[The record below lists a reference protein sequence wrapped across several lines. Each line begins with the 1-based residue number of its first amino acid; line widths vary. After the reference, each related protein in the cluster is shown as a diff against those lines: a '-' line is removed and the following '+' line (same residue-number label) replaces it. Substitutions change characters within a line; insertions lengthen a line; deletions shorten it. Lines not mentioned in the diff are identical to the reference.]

1 MEPYRV
7 GKFSPQNLH
16 IEVPASKSVLARAL
30 VLASLNEVPI
40 LIRCGTLC
48 GDSLVLVEC
57 LKELGSRVEFTENGL
72 LVCGGFRRE
81 ASVNVG
87 KAGTAARFL
96 PALVAFRKG
105 ICDFSA
111 DEQMMRRPMDFLR
124 ELEAHGVVFDFKGEP
139 YHFPFR
145 MDGTNF
151 HGDVFRVDT
160 AESTQYASAL
170 MLAACAST
178 RKTRIELS
186 GPRVR
191 GSYLLMTRSVLEA
204 FGAKVEDGSA
214 IEITPP
220 AVFPKEYVVEPD
232 LSSACYFY
240 ALSLLFGIRVTVKG
254 VRRSSLQG
262 DVKFLDLLKEKGV
275 RIIETEEDVCADGSN
290 VPVYNGIDVD
300 LTDFS
305 DQALTVAALA
315 LFASSPSI
323 LRGLSHTKKQE
334 SDRVRS
340 ILENVNM
347 LGARAFEVDGDV
359 FLEPAPL
366 RGGTVKTFGDHRV
379 AMAFALVGL
388 KTGTISLDNATCCE
402 KTFPDFFRILEQ
414 YIK

>member
-7 GKFSPQNLH
+7 GKFAPQNLTV
-16 IEVPASKSVLARAL
+16 EVPASKSILARAL
-30 VLASLNEVPI
+30 VLASLNEEPT
-40 LIRCGTLC
+40 LIRCGALC
-48 GDSLVLVEC
+48 GDSLVLIEC
-57 LKELGSRVEFTENGL
+57 LKELGSSIELTENGL
-72 LVCGGFRRE
+72 SVRGGSQRE
-81 ASVNVG
+81 AKVNVG

-96 PALVAFRKG
+96 PALVAFRHG
-105 ICDFSA
+105 VCDFTA
-111 DEQMMRRPMDFLR
+111 DEQMERRPMEFLR
-124 ELEAHGVVFDFKGEP
+124 ELEARGAVFEFYKEP

-151 HGDVFRVDT
+151 HGEVFRVDT

-170 MLAACAST
+170 ILAACAS
-178 RKTRIELS
+178 RQKTRIELT

-191 GSYLLMTRSVLEA
+191 GSYLLMTKSVLEG
-204 FGAKVEDGSA
+204 FGARVEDGSA

-220 AVFPKEYVVEPD
+220 ALFPKEYVVEPD

-240 ALSLLFGIRVTVKG
+240 PLALLFGIRVTVKG
-254 VRRSSLQG
+254 VHRSSMQG
-262 DVKFLDLLKEKGV
+262 DVKFLELLKEKGV
-275 RIIETEEDVCADGSN
+275 RVTETADGVCADGTN
-290 VPVYNGIDVD
+290 VPVYNGIDID

-388 KTGTISLDNATCCE
+388 KTGNISLDDATCCE

-414 YIK
+414 FIK